1 LHDRDAGPIIWR
13 MKSSLLTRLQRN
25 GVSYLLSGLILIL
38 GIPLYQGLVLAE
50 QGYGASLNNGGH
62 TEAYLAWIG
71 NHWPT
76 FLLYRIL
83 LIAAFA
89 LIMSLPFSL
98 YRIIVAQ
105 ELMEQQE
112 SDEEQDEIEALDEE
126 TEDEEKKSAD
136 ALPDE
141 EKESD
146 DVLPEH
152 AWRGKGFAV
161 LAVWFGTAGIG
172 LYVVGSLISTIYL
185 LISSQGAQANGQLPD
200 SFNTLTNVFSVT
212 SNTVG
217 IGLLALTT
225 LLFGAMIARGGRNLW
240 PGMWVAFGYVGIAV
254 TALLSGSAVGIANAP
269 GEGQAPLTTPAI
281 FLLGLW
287 IGWLGTMLMRLKPE
301 K

>member
-1 LHDRDAGPIIWR
+1 
-13 MKSSLLTRLQRN
+13 
-25 GVSYLLSGLILIL
+25 V
-38 GIPLYQGLVLAE
+38 GIPLYQGLVLAA

-62 TEAYLAWIG
+62 TGAYLAWIG
-71 NHWPT
+71 NHWPA

-89 LIMSLPFSL
+89 LMISLPFSL

-112 SDEEQDEIEALDEE
+112 SDEEQDEIEDENE
-126 TEDEEKKSAD
+126 GDDEDGDEGAEEDEDEE
-136 ALPDE
+136 E
-141 EKESD
+141 GNEKESED
-146 DVLPEH
+146 GLPEH

-161 LAVWFGTAGIG
+161 LAVWSGSAGIG
-172 LYVVGSLISTIYL
+172 LYVLGNLISTVYL
-185 LISSQGAQANGQLPD
+185 LISSQGTQAGGQLPD
-200 SFNTLTNVFSVT
+200 GFTILTNLFLVT

-217 IGLLALTT
+217 IGLLALAT

-240 PGMWVAFGYVGIAV
+240 PGMWVAFGYVGIGV
-254 TALLSGSAVGIANAP
+254 TALLSGSAVGIASAP

-287 IGWLGTMLMRLKPE
+287 VGWLGTMLMRLKPE
-301 K
+301 E